1 MRLAEATEEEEGWR
15 GSHNPH
21 LRACGVSCT
30 SVVNS
35 APAVGNSVLRTCGL
49 VVLEVLQ
56 KIDCGGGANW
66 RGGYSCTAAGMAP
79 SLTFGW
85 CGHFGET

>member
-1 MRLAEATEEEEGWR
+1 MRLVEATEEEEGWR
-15 GSHNPH
+15 GPHNPH

-30 SVVNS
+30 SVGSS

-56 KIDCGGGANW
+56 KIDWGGANW
-66 RGGYSCTAAGMAP
+66 RGATAA
-79 SLTFGW
+79 LLRGW
-85 CGHFGET
+85 PHP